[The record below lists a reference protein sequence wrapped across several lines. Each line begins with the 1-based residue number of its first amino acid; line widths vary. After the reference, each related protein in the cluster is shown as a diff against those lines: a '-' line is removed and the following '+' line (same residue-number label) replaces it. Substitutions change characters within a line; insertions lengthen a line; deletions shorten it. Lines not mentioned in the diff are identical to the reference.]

1 MATNDRVTLTDE
13 DESIIAQSK
22 SRWMM
27 VGDSYRE
34 TCKLTARRRAHEC
47 GAQPFF
53 WRRYAAASVPPVIR
67 IA

>member
-1 MATNDRVTLTDE
+1 MSHATFALTAEDDAIIKRSFARCRTLNY
-13 DESIIAQSK
+13 
-22 SRWMM
+22 
-27 VGDSYRE
+27 SYRE
-34 TCKLTARRRAHEC
+34 ALKLAARRRAHEC